1 MSSIIINLNDTVAMS
16 DSTLLEMAKIFD
28 SCQPCVQEAATTCND
43 VKIVGV
49 ICATII
55 LVTLIVCGVFCFLKC
70 KESEEKNY
78 ERESKKLKEEK
89 DYKRKQRADLIE
101 KLLSVH
107 QKRCDYYLIDKDG
120 KRVDKDKNPMEVD
133 KNAVEDYIKAIEK
146 YIEGYQ

>member
-28 SCQPCVQEAATTCND
+28 SYQPCVHEAATTCND
-43 VKIVGV
+43 VKIVGI

-70 KESEEKNY
+70 KEFCAKEKDKEEKGT
-78 ERESKKLKEEK
+78 KEEK
-89 DYKRKQRADLIE
+89 DYKRTQRADLIE
-101 KLLSVH
+101 KLLSFH

-120 KRVDKDKNPMEVD
+120 KRVDKDKNPMDVD